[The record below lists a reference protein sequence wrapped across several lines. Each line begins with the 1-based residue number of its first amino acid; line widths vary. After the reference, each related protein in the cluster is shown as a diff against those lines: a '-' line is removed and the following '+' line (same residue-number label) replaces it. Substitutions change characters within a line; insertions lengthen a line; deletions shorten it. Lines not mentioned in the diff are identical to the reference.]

1 MSMARTTQEIKRQ
14 MTDTFMSDPTVR
26 ERYALREGDTFA
38 SRFSSVSLENILFFV
53 VASAHHVLERIFDKF
68 RDDITEQINSSVVA
82 TIPWYHRQALS
93 YQHGDNLILDERTLQ
108 WKYPVVNESKRII
121 AYASIKDKGGSIQ
134 VLVSKE
140 SKEGLPEP
148 LTEEELRAFKAYL
161 TTVKIAGVVLS
172 VRSLPADTLNIKA
185 TIQVDPLVYLPN
197 GVRIRDGKRPVEEA
211 IQAYLKGI
219 TYGGVFNKTKLV
231 DAIQAVEG
239 VIDIELGDCSI
250 ADSGGSSQLIKGNNY
265 SAKSGCFLAPNLFQ
279 SLSYTY

>member
-1 MSMARTTQEIKRQ
+1 MARTTQEIKRQ
-14 MTDTFMSDPTVR
+14 MTDAFMADPTVR

-38 SRFSSVSLENILFFV
+38 SRFSSASLESILFFV
-53 VASAHHVLERIFDKF
+53 VASAHHVLERIFDRF
-68 RDDITEQINSSVVA
+68 REDVTEQINSSVVA

-93 YQHGDNLILDERTLQ
+93 YQHGDSLILDDKTLQ
-108 WKYPVVNESKRII
+108 WRYPVVNEAKRII
-121 AYASIKDKGGSIQ
+121 AYASIKDRGGSIQ
-134 VLVSKE
+134 VLVSKD

-161 TTVKIAGVVLS
+161 TAIKIAGVVLS
-172 VRSLPADTLNIKA
+172 VRSLPADTLDIKA
-185 TIQVDPLVYLPN
+185 TIQVDPLVYLPS

-211 IQAYLKGI
+211 IRAYLKGI

-239 VIDIELGDCSI
+239 VVDIELGDCSVVG
-250 ADSGGSSQLIKGNNY
+250 SGGSPQLIKGNNY
-265 SAKSGCFLAPNLFQ
+265 SAKSGCFLAPDLGQ